1 MSETTDRHCSLHTRR
16 WDIFLI
22 AALFFIGCFLY
33 LFLAVEPGLVYFSFG
48 DLVDFPEFS
57 FDYSFFAER
66 VSAPGGTAGYAG
78 DFLSQWFYY
87 PAAATMIIMAVAF
100 AFWLLTFLMITTVGG
115 VRSRLA
121 SFLPALWVVML
132 WGDYDHQLEPL
143 LALLV
148 SAAFAVAYM
157 KLPIASA
164 SLRVAVFAAMFV
176 FLYYAAA
183 GASLVFAIL
192 AAIYE
197 LFAARPIAAVLIAA
211 VAAAGAYLLGTCVF
225 FLQMPRPYLHL
236 LVLSPLGMN
245 LRTVSLLYMYLFLPV
260 LMVFF
265 GLRRKL
271 SGPPAVS
278 HDGKPRTIHSSLWL
292 KPGVTAAILAG
303 LSIGGLYF
311 SFDANRKNLLVMNSF
326 LRQGR
331 WREFLV
337 AAGEFEKLDAY
348 DVRINYDI
356 NRALFHTGRLGDEM
370 FFHKQGG
377 NGLFLSGRENFGFLA
392 QYLRMTDISYEL
404 GDVNAAEHLAYEILE
419 MEGVS
424 PGILRRLADINLVK
438 GQIPAARVFLKALC
452 KDLIH
457 GSYARR
463 RLSLLQ
469 TDPELKTDKT
479 IQHLRS
485 CRLLADKAPP
495 QSNPEQLLLDL
506 LEANPNNPM
515 ALEYLM
521 AVYLL
526 THNLDKLVANLH
538 RLDDVGYDRIPRHWE
553 EAILVYG
560 SRRKEVNLYGRKI
573 SRQTQERFAKFLKI
587 RARYRS
593 NMKAPRAA
601 LADEFG
607 NTYFFYRMFNM
618 PPMIQDGNNM
628 SR

>member
-1 MSETTDRHCSLHTRR
+1 MNETADRHGSLHTRR
-16 WDIFLI
+16 WDVLLI
-22 AALFFIGCFLY
+22 AALFFVGCFLY
-33 LFLAVEPGLVYFSFG
+33 LFLVVEPGLVYFAFG
-48 DLVDFPEFS
+48 DFVDFPEFS

-66 VSAPGGTAGYAG
+66 VFTPGGAAGYAG

-87 PAAATMIIMAVAF
+87 PAAASLIITAVAF
-100 AFWLLTFLMITTVGG
+100 AFWLLTFLMIAIVGG
-115 VRSRLA
+115 VRSRLV

-132 WGDYDHQLEPL
+132 WCDYDHQLEPL
-143 LALLV
+143 LALLI
-148 SAAFAVAYM
+148 SMAFAVAYM

-164 SLRVAVFAAMFV
+164 ALRVAVFAVMFV
-176 FLYYAAA
+176 ALYYAAA
-183 GASLVFAIL
+183 GASLVFAVL
-192 AAIYE
+192 AVIYE
-197 LFAARPIAAVLIAA
+197 LFAARPIAAIAA
-211 VAAAGAYLLGTCVF
+211 ASAYLLGTCVF

-245 LRTVSLLYMYLFLPV
+245 LRTVSLLYMYLFFPV

-265 GLRRKL
+265 GLRQKL
-271 SGPPAVS
+271 LGQPAAS
-278 HDGKPRTIHSSLWL
+278 HDGKPTAVHSSLWR
-292 KPGVTAAILAG
+292 KPGVTAAILAV

-311 SFDANRKNLLVMNSF
+311 SFDANRKTLLVMNSF

-337 AAGEFEKLDAY
+337 AAEEFEKLDVY

-356 NRALFHTGRLGDEM
+356 NRALFHAGRLGDEM

-377 NGLFLSGRENFGFLA
+377 NGLFLFGRENFGFLA

-404 GDVNAAEHLAYEILE
+404 GDVNAAEHWAYEILE

-438 GQIPAARVFLKALC
+438 GQIPAAGVFLEALS

-457 GSYARR
+457 GSYARQ
-463 RLSLLQ
+463 RLGLLE
-469 TDPELKTDKT
+469 TDPEMKMDKT
-479 IQHLRS
+479 IRHLRS
-485 CRLLADKAPP
+485 CRLLEDEAPP

-506 LEANPNNPM
+506 LEVNPNNPM

-521 AVYLL
+521 AIYLL
-526 THNLDKLVANLH
+526 THNLDKLAANLH
-538 RLDDVGYDRIPRHWE
+538 RLDGVGYDRIPRHWE

-560 SRRKEVNLYGRKI
+560 SQRKGVNLHDRKI
-573 SRQTQERFAKFLKI
+573 SRQTQERLAAFLKI

-593 NMKAPRAA
+593 NIKAARAA

-607 NTYFFYRMFNM
+607 NTYFFYRTFNVS
-618 PPMIQDGNNM
+618 GEG
-628 SR
+628 R